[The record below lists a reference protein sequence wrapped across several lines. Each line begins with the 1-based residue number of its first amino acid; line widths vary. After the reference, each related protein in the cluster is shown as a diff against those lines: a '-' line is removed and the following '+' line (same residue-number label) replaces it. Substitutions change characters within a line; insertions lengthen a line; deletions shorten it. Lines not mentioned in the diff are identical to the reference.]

1 MTEKATLAGGCF
13 WCTEAIFRRI
23 KGVLSVTPGY
33 SGGTTE
39 NPTYEQVSSGES
51 GHAEAIQIE
60 FDPEKISFEKL
71 LEIFFHT
78 HDPTALN
85 RQGADTGPQYR
96 SAVFYHNEA
105 QKKQTEK
112 MIKNLN
118 QTDVFGQKIVT
129 EVTPFINF
137 FPAEE
142 SQLEYYEKNRNAPYC
157 RVVIDPKIR
166 KLLAEYREDLK
177 PEMVK

>member
-51 GHAEAIQIE
+51 WHAEAIQIE

-85 RQGADTGPQYR
+85 RQGAGTTLKLR
-96 SAVFYHNEA
+96 
-105 QKKQTEK
+105 TEK
-112 MIKNLN
+112 QPLK
-118 QTDVFGQKIVT
+118 D
-129 EVTPFINF
+129 
-137 FPAEE
+137 
-142 SQLEYYEKNRNAPYC
+142 QL
-157 RVVIDPKIR
+157 
-166 KLLAEYREDLK
+166 KLLFK
-177 PEMVK
+177 MI

>member
-51 GHAEAIQIE
+51 WHAEAIQIE

-142 SQLEYYEKNRNAPYC
+142 SHLEYYEKNRNAPYC